1 MSLLDGA
8 RAGHGRV
15 PMEARFEKSHG
26 RMQGLH
32 ERRNSKSF
40 KEQQPASRDAAV
52 HNHSRLWERRG
63 HVDSFPPDAAWLH
76 KEFHDNSPSCS
87 KASLVKGLASPM
99 LNGVLRLSKVSNRQ
113 WATSSLLL
121 SALFACLRV
130 AACRNR
136 SCRRVPVLLL
146 AWPRSS

>member
-32 ERRNSKSF
+32 ERRYSKSF

-52 HNHSRLWERRG
+52 HNHSRLYERRG
-63 HVDSFPPDAAWLH
+63 HVDSFPPDAAWLE
-76 KEFHDNSPSCS
+76 KSLTIIPRPVP
-87 KASLVKGLASPM
+87 KASLVKGLAFPM
-99 LNGVLRLSKVSNRQ
+99 LNGVLRLSRVSNRQ

-121 SALFACLRV
+121 SALFACLRA

-136 SCRRVPVLLL
+136 SCRCVPVLLL
-146 AWPRSS
+146 A